1 MHLDDPPGGLRRV
14 RIEEIYVKST
24 GEKAMHVLLVEDEAD
39 HVDLIRRAFAS
50 APQRVDVT
58 VAGSLSEA
66 RARLAESVPDLAIV
80 DLLLPDGR
88 GTELLPPDGGELPF
102 PVVIMTAYG
111 DEAAAVEAMKAGA
124 LDYVAKSDGTFA
136 DMPHIAERILREWGY
151 IAERKRMVTRL
162 LAQQKRLRAVASELV
177 MAEERERRRI
187 AAGIHD
193 SIAQSLV
200 VSKMRLQSM
209 RTRLAGTPEA
219 AELDGVIDLMERS
232 GREARALTF
241 ELSPPILFESGLR
254 AAAQWLVEGA
264 ARENGLRFTFE
275 YEGREGPLSDDLR
288 SVLFRALKE
297 LVTNVV
303 KHARTEKARVLL
315 KQAAGEVHLRV
326 DDDGVGFS
334 PTRPEAAR
342 GVANGFGLFSIR
354 ERIGCLGGRMEIES
368 SPGQG
373 TAVTL
378 VVPLNDNRQSQD

>member
-1 MHLDDPPGGLRRV
+1 MH
-14 RIEEIYVKST
+14 I
-24 GEKAMHVLLVEDEAD
+24 LLVEDEAD
-39 HVDLIRRAFAS
+39 HVELIRRAFATAS
-50 APQRVDVT
+50 ERGDVT

-66 RARLAESVPDLAIV
+66 RACLAESAYDLVIV

-151 IAERKRMVTRL
+151 IAGRKRMVNRL

-193 SIAQSLV
+193 SIAQSLA
-200 VSKMRLQSM
+200 VSKMRLQSL
-209 RTRLAGTPEA
+209 RTRLAQTPEA
-219 AELDGVIDLMERS
+219 AELDGLIDLMDRS
-232 GREARALTF
+232 GREAKALTF

-254 AAAQWLVEGA
+254 AAAEWLVEEA
-264 ARENGLRFTFE
+264 ARENGLRFTFD

-303 KHARTEKARVLL
+303 RHARAEKARVLL
-315 KQAAGEVHLRV
+315 KHTAGEVRLCV
-326 DDDGVGFS
+326 DDDGIGLS
-334 PTRPEAAR
+334 PMKPQATQ
-342 GVANGFGLFSIR
+342 GVTGGFGLFSIR

-378 VVPLNDNRQSQD
+378 VVPLDDSRQSQD